1 MKSITRNFIVSF
13 IGALLPAIIGV
24 AIYIVWHTWFPPV
37 PLLVFKADI
46 GSSLAVLG
54 ATVSIIL
61 LSGVAGWVLSSQHCA
76 EKLIEMRRAQEDS
89 RRRFIRRLD
98 HELKNP
104 LTGLRAALANLAAA
118 NEPARFQTDW
128 SMDETAP
135 SSSLRGHPAREPHRP
150 MGETDRS
157 LYDAEYQT
165 ERLSRLVGDLRKLA
179 ELEERPLESVPVD
192 MAEVLTETVEAVT
205 GLPQYAG
212 RQVSLIISHVP
223 WPPPPVLGDRD
234 LLGLAFYN
242 LVENALKYS
251 GPGDAVEV
259 RAVEDGRW
267 LNIEVADT
275 GPGISEDD
283 LPRVFEELYRG
294 ANARGQEGS
303 GLGLALVRRVID
315 RHGGE
320 MSVRSRQ
327 AGQKGTVFRIR
338 LAVIR

>member
-1 MKSITRNFIVSF
+1 MKSITRNFILSF
-13 IGALLPAIIGV
+13 IGALLPALIGV
-24 AIYIVWHTWFPPV
+24 VVYIVLHTWFNPV

-46 GSSLAVLG
+46 GSSLAVVG
-54 ATVSIIL
+54 ATVSILL
-61 LSGVAGWVLSSQHCA
+61 LSGVAGWVLSSQHCDA
-76 EKLIEMRRAQEDS
+76 KLNEMNRAHEDS

-104 LTGLRAALANLAAA
+104 LTGLRAALANLSAV
-118 NEPARFQTDW
+118 NDPPRFQEDH

-135 SSSLRGHPAREPHRP
+135 SSSLRGRLTRETNRLP
-150 MGETDRS
+150 GETDRS

-179 ELEERPLESVPVD
+179 ELEERPLESAPVD

-205 GLPQYAG
+205 GLPQHVG
-212 RQVSLIISHVP
+212 RQVNLIISHVP
-223 WPPPPVLGDRD
+223 WPPPPVMGDRD

-251 GPGDAVEV
+251 GSGDTVEV
-259 RAVEDGRW
+259 RAIEDGRM

-320 MSVRSRQ
+320 ISVRSRQ

-338 LAVIR
+338 LAVMR